1 MAFIGKTPTAVP
13 IGTNDLADNIVT
25 VSKLASTLDL
35 SSNTITLPSG
45 VGGKVLQVVSTT
57 TTAVSSINSDSDS
70 LTDIPNLN
78 VSITPSST
86 SSKIFLTGSVFYGI
100 DNNTYGSLGGISFF
114 RGTTQIGDGNS
125 DIASGTVVGI
135 GYTGTNNHVTVPIQF
150 LDSPSTTSATTYH
163 VVCRNHVGGNK
174 TFYVNGRKNGTQ
186 RGASTITA
194 YEIAG

>member
-1 MAFIGKTPTAVP
+1 MAI
-13 IGTNDLADNIVT
+13 
-25 VSKLASTLDL
+25 
-35 SSNTITLPSG
+35 ITLNNNSISNITSLPTG

-57 TTAVSSINSDSDS
+57 TTAVSSINSDSDT

-100 DNNTYGSLGGISFF
+100 DNNTYGSLAGISFF
-114 RGTTQIGDGNS
+114 RGTTQIGDGSS

-150 LDSPSTTSATTYH
+150 LDSPSTTSATTYKIR
-163 VVCRNHVGGNK
+163 CKNLIGGTQ
-174 TFYVNGRKNGTQ
+174 TFVVNGRRNGTQ

-194 YEIAG
+194 FEIG